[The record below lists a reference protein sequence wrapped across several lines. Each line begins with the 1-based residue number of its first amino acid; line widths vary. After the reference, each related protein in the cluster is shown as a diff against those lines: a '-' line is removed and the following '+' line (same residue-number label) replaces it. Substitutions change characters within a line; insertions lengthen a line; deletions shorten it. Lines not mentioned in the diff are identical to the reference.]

1 MAQWDRFDICEA
13 YLVLE
18 WDFNYGGY
26 LRERPSN
33 MRRRESIG
41 AQLHRMQ
48 FRPGSWLSYDGLSDN
63 GKEIYLDRVLK
74 WQLPIDADLKKELE
88 TMFVPE
94 YLQEQRPFVW
104 PAEKVIGD

>member
-48 FRPGSWLSYDGLSDN
+48 FRSAHCLSYDSLSDN

-74 WQLPIDADLKKELE
+74 WQLPIDADLKKALE
-88 TMFVPE
+88 EMFVLE
-94 YLQEQRPFVW
+94 YLQECRPFVW
-104 PAEKVIGD
+104 PVEKVTSD